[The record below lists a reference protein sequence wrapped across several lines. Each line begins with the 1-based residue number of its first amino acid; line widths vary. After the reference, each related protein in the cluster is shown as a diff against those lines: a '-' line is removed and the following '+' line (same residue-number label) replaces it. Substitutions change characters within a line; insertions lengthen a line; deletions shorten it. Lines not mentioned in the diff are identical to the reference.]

1 MAPKQRRGPRG
12 DAVFVDDSDD
22 AAAGRAKRKT
32 DSSSSNYYMLLL
44 LGCLLLLSLA
54 FVVVQSF
61 GTAAGE
67 EDGSRQGGG
76 AAAATQAFFGGGLLQ
91 SFSKAHNASLLWG
104 TYRPG
109 VYFGIRSRT
118 FPTAL
123 VGGLMWASSAGGGAN
138 KLRHKCEQDEVE
150 RYGFSMHDGRT
161 FGVQPIVDRAVG
173 RRCPIRYLS

>member
-22 AAAGRAKRKT
+22 ATAGRAKRKT
-32 DSSSSNYYMLLL
+32 DSSSSNYYMLLLL

-118 FPTAL
+118 FPTSR
-123 VGGLMWASSAGGGAN
+123 WWSTSSPSGTRQGRAIHRAP
-138 KLRHKCEQDEVE
+138 E
-150 RYGFSMHDGRT
+150 RST
-161 FGVQPIVDRAVG
+161 PA
-173 RRCPIRYLS
+173 RCA